1 VRDAIG
7 VAAGRVVQWL
17 LRVRGGKGSG
27 APGLVTNRIAPGLLP
42 RVLDSFPQGL
52 VVVSGTAGKST
63 TTKMVAALLSDHGL
77 RVFTN
82 SSTANLPQGITSA
95 VLDEGDWRGRV
106 TADIA
111 VLEMDEAF
119 GAKIAQMYRAR
130 VVTLTNINLDDIA
143 RFESY
148 ERVIRLLTTVAER
161 STQAVVLNAD
171 DASLSRVAAAVET
184 GATGAAVRRFGVSAE
199 VMHDQPYGL
208 GYVRTEPTRLSR
220 AEGTVVAS
228 VQGRDAVITQ
238 PAAQG
243 AGPDAAEV
251 SLDVTLPAR
260 GVHFAVDA
268 AAALETAREVL
279 GADYDAARAAQTLST
294 LEPVFGRG
302 ETVEIQ
308 GQRIEC
314 LLVQNTASFQLN
326 IDAMGSARE
335 RVFLGVCDA
344 EEDTSWLWTV
354 HTESLGHVDIVG
366 GPKADAMA
374 NRLAYD
380 GVPFG
385 QVDTDLIRAF
395 EAFLALPPP
404 AEGIKTVVFTSRS
417 MRKIRGHYGLTSAEV
432 RAKGARRKAGA
443 P

>member
-1 VRDAIG
+1 MAGAIAGAVSRVRDAVG
-7 VAAGRVVQWL
+7 VAAGRGVQWA

-27 APGLVTNRIAPGLLP
+27 APGLVTNRISPGLLP
-42 RVLDSFPQGL
+42 RVLGSFPEGV

-63 TTKMVAALLSDHGL
+63 TTKMVAALLRAHGL

-95 VLDEGDWRGRV
+95 VLDEGDWAGRV
-106 TADIA
+106 DADIA

-119 GAKIAQMYRAR
+119 GAKIAAMYTAR

-148 ERVIRLLTTVAER
+148 ERVIRLLSTVAGR
-161 STQAVVLNAD
+161 ATQSVVLNAD
-171 DASLSRVAAAVET
+171 DASLSRVARAVEA
-184 GATGAAVRRFGVSAE
+184 GDRGVAVHRFGVAST
-199 VMHDQPYGL
+199 VMDAQPYGL
-208 GYVRTEPTRLSR
+208 GYVRTEPERMPPS
-220 AEGTVVAS
+220 EGTLVLS
-228 VQGRDAVITQ
+228 VSGRDAEITRD
-238 PAAQG
+238 G
-243 AGPDAAEV
+243 ASMP
-251 SLDVTLPAR
+251 VTLPAR

-268 AAALETAREVL
+268 AAAIETAHAVF
-279 GADYDAARAAQTLST
+279 GDAFDAALSARTLST

-302 ETVEIQ
+302 ETVEIA

-326 IDAMGSARE
+326 IDAIGPARE

-385 QVDTDLIRAF
+385 SVDTDLIRAF
-395 EAFLALPPP
+395 EAFLALPAPS
-404 AEGIKTVVFTSRS
+404 EGDKTVVFTSRS
-417 MRKIRGHYGLTSAEV
+417 MRRIRGHYGLTSAEV
-432 RAKGARRKAGA
+432 RAKTDAR
-443 P
+443 

>member
-1 VRDAIG
+1 MRDALG
-7 VAAGRVVQWL
+7 VAAGRLVAWV

-27 APGLVTNRIAPGLLP
+27 GPGLVTNKIAPRLLP
-42 RVLDSFPQGL
+42 RVLGSFPQGV

-63 TTKMVAALLSDHGL
+63 TTKMVAGLLSAHGL

-95 VLDEGDWRGRV
+95 VLDQGDWRGRV
-106 TADIA
+106 DADIA

-148 ERVIRLLTTVAER
+148 ERVIRLLTTVAGR
-161 STQAVVLNAD
+161 ATQAVVLNGD
-171 DASLSRVAAAVET
+171 DASLTRVAEASASAHPEV
-184 GATGAAVRRFGVSAE
+184 AVRRFGVSDA
-199 VMHDQPYGL
+199 VLADQPYGL
-208 GYVRTEPTRLSR
+208 GYVRTEAERLDPT
-220 AEGTVVAS
+220 AGTIVRS
-228 VQGRDAVITQ
+228 VDGRDAVL
-238 PAAQG
+238 AR
-243 AGPDAAEV
+243 DDV
-251 SLDVTLPAR
+251 RMDVTLPAR

-268 AAALETAREVL
+268 AAAIETAQEVL
-279 GADYDAARAAQTLST
+279 GALFDPMLAARTLSE

-302 ETVEIQ
+302 ETVEIA
-308 GQRIEC
+308 GQQIEC

-326 IDAMGSARE
+326 IDAMGGERE
-335 RVFLGVCDA
+335 RVFVGVCDA

-354 HTESLGHVDIVG
+354 HTGSLGHVDVVG

-380 GVPFG
+380 DVPFDV
-385 QVDTDLIRAF
+385 VDTDLIRAF
-395 EAFLALPPP
+395 ETFLALPAPS
-404 AEGIKTVVFTSRS
+404 EGVKTVVFTSRS
-417 MRKIRGHYGLTSAEV
+417 MRRIRGHYGLTSAEV
-432 RAKGARRKAGA
+432 KAKAGKR
-443 P
+443 